1 MKSCAI
7 LLGYVE
13 LLIVGQAYCT
23 NISYLPAVTL
33 LTSIVPKP
41 IQSLKYFDPKV
52 GLMQVLQF
60 VQLLP
65 LDEQAEQLVQLVSVD
80 VFTLIAHEVQLINI
94 PLDST
99 HCSQVVLG
107 VTICL
112 KESCVIILSVLQP
125 GGYILGS

>member
-1 MKSCAI
+1 MKSGAK

-23 NISYLPAVTL
+23 NISYLPAVTFV
-33 LTSIVPKP
+33 TSIVPKP

-80 VFTLIAHEVQLINI
+80 VFTLI
-94 PLDST
+94 
-99 HCSQVVLG
+99 
-107 VTICL
+107 
-112 KESCVIILSVLQP
+112 
-125 GGYILGS
+125 